1 MRKVQEHE
9 NQVIV
14 MDGNINRSNLEGV
27 NTPIEGGTWKRTT
40 INRWMVCGLNLGWLQ
55 GSIPCRGTKKNL

>member
-14 MDGNINRSNLEGV
+14 MDGNINRSNLDGG
-27 NTPIEGGTWKRTT
+27 NTTIEGGT
-40 INRWMVCGLNLGWLQ
+40 
-55 GSIPCRGTKKNL
+55 